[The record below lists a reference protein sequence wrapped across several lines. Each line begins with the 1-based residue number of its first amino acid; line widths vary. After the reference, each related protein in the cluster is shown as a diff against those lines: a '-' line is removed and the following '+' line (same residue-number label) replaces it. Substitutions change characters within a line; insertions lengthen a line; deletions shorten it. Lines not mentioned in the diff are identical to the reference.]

1 MVRDDGL
8 RIFTNLLRPNI
19 EGKKRETI
27 KIFKSF
33 GLSITVTINVTPANY
48 LDVYFALTKDIYQP
62 YWKPNDEPAYINRH
76 SNNPPNIV
84 WQIPLSLSSRIS
96 NISKNHSI
104 FNSSIPMYKEALT
117 KSGFNDGIIYT
128 PVIESNNSERK
139 NTWKRKINWFNPL
152 HSLNVETNIG
162 ETFLKLV
169 KKHFPRN
176 NSFHKIFNK
185 NTIKISY
192 RVMRNI
198 SSIIASPNKSILRPK
213 AAEYGCNR
221 RNKESCPL

>member
-8 RIFTNLLRPNI
+8 GIFTNLLWPNI

-48 LDVYFALTKDIYQP
+48 LDVCFALTKDIYKP
-62 YWKPNDEPAYINRH
+62 YWKPNDEPVYINRH
-76 SNNPPNIV
+76 SNKPPNIV
-84 WQIPLSLSSRIS
+84 WQIALSLSSRIS

-169 KKHFPRN
+169 K
-176 NSFHKIFNK
+176 SIFHAIIVF
-185 NTIKISY
+185 IKYSTRTQLRLVIESWEISA
-192 RVMRNI
+192 R
-198 SSIIASPNKSILRPK
+198 
-213 AAEYGCNR
+213 
-221 RNKESCPL
+221 